1 MAQQSC
7 APLPAV
13 SPEASVLPSSAAGKA
28 EEQGRAMRILQRLL
42 HLLLAL
48 WHTVLDFLDEVF
60 KLGIGTMWTALY
72 ELYLL
77 SLKPGQ
83 SFCFL
88 ERDQS

>member
-1 MAQQSC
+1 MAQQPCS
-7 APLPAV
+7 PLPAA
-13 SPEASVLPSSAAGKA
+13 SSEASALPSCAAWRT
-28 EEQGRAMRILQRLL
+28 EEQGRSMRIPQGLL

-77 SLKPGQ
+77 SLRPGQ